1 MVQPL
6 KSMAVPQR
14 ITSRFTPWSRNST
27 LEPVFRRTE
36 SRVVKRY
43 LYTHVQGSIIHNGQ
57 NVEATHVSTHWWW
70 AHQGWYKDTLEHYA
84 ALKRKEILPQATPW
98 RNLEDPVLSEIS
110 RPKKKDKYYLI
121 PLIWSAQSRCH
132 THTKWGPGWGA
143 WRGGLNGDSFC
154 FTRGK
159 KFCGWM
165 VVIFTQQCTWS
176 PWTVHEKTVA
186 RVNFVPFKCI
196 LPVLKILWLLRRA
209 SEK

>member
-98 RNLEDPVLSEIS
+98 RNLEDPVLSELS
-110 RPKKKDKYYLI
+110 RPKKRQILSDPTHMKC
-121 PLIWSAQSRCH
+121 PEQVSH
-132 THTKWGPGWGA
+132 THKVRTGLGSVAGGP
-143 WRGGLNGDSFC
+143 
-154 FTRGK
+154 
-159 KFCGWM
+159 
-165 VVIFTQQCTWS
+165 
-176 PWTVHEKTVA
+176 
-186 RVNFVPFKCI
+186 
-196 LPVLKILWLLRRA
+196 
-209 SEK
+209 